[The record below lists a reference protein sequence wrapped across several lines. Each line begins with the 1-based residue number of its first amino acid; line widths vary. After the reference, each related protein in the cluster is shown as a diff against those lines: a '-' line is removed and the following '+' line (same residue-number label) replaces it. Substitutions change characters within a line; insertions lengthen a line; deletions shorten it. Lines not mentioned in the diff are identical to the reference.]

1 MKKFVKLD
9 KRKKKKPELRVF
21 FSYYNNQATI
31 KKSLNSVL
39 NQSYKDYEII
49 IISDGSKDK
58 SNAIVE
64 KIIIKKRYN
73 VLYFKSP
80 KNHGLTKSLNF
91 ILKFARGKYIA
102 RHDADDISRKNR
114 FNKQIK
120 FIKKNKN
127 IDVLGSN
134 AIYIEDKLKYIKM
147 PETNNQIKKKLLF
160 RNTLIHSSIIM
171 SKKLLTKHKYNEKF
185 PRCQDYELWL
195 RIKKDTNYYNLQK
208 YLVLRKIKKD
218 NFNLNDVYFSSLARL
233 KHINFFLALIFN
245 LKDLIVYFRKKLITN

>member
-9 KRKKKKPELRVF
+9 NRKKKKPELSVL
-21 FSYYNNQATI
+21 FSYYNNQVTI
-31 KKSLNSVL
+31 KKSLNSIL

-58 SNAIVE
+58 SNTIVE
-64 KIIIKKRYN
+64 NLIKKKGHN
-73 VLYFKSP
+73 VLYFKSS
-80 KNHGLTKSLNF
+80 KNYGLTKSLNF

-134 AIYIEDKLKYIKM
+134 AIYIEDKVKHIKM
-147 PETNNQIKKKLLF
+147 PETNDQIKKKLLF
-160 RNTLIHSSIIM
+160 QNTLIHSSIIV
-171 SKKLLTKHKYNEKF
+171 SKKLLSRHKYNEKF
-185 PRCQDYELWL
+185 LRCQDYELWL
-195 RIKKDTNYYNLQK
+195 RIKKHTNYYNLQE
-208 YLVLRKIKKD
+208 YLVLRKIKK
-218 NFNLNDVYFSSLARL
+218 NHFNLNDVYFSSLARL
-233 KHINFFLALIFN
+233 KHINFF
-245 LKDLIVYFRKKLITN
+245 VQV